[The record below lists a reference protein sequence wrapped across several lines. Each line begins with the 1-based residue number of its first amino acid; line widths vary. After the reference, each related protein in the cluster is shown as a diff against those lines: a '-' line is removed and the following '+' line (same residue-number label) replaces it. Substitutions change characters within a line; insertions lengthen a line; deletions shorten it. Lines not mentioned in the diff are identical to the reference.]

1 MQMEVGNWVGEG
13 IGSGL
18 VQGQVQGRIGEMARW
33 PWEWMEICTHWR
45 SWGSGEYLEA
55 MTETHSNG
63 NPQESMG
70 VTLSVTQNTE
80 EMESKKATSYSQA
93 GTPMEL

>member
-1 MQMEVGNWVGEG
+1 
-13 IGSGL
+13 
-18 VQGQVQGRIGEMARW
+18 
-33 PWEWMEICTHWR
+33 
-45 SWGSGEYLEA
+45 

-93 GTPMEL
+93 GTPMELQRHQPTHKTFDPKFILSTRNAGMGNGTESEGMANQ